1 MDVSEC
7 LGLCQYV
14 AVEGLRRY
22 GYEKEA
28 EHVAQKYVFLLIDK
42 NFTDTV
48 NCLKMRLVN
57 NQAHTLQP
65 FAFSRC
71 IFGT

>member
-1 MDVSEC
+1 MGVSEC

-48 NCLKMRLVN
+48 NCLKN
-57 NQAHTLQP
+57 ITA
-65 FAFSRC
+65 
-71 IFGT
+71 